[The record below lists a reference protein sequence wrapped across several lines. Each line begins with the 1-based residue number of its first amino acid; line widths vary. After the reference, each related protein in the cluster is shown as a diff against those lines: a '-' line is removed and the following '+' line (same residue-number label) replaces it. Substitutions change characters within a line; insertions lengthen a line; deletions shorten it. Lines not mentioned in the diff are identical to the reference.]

1 MVLLKKFHKWVSVV
15 VGIQFLIWLIS
26 GLSLNI
32 MDHTK
37 AAGHTYKKHHHASME
52 WQNLTLIDPKIV
64 LAQQAPST
72 SLKLISLNARP
83 YYLLNHERGLY
94 AYLANTHSLVDAV
107 HAGLVTLDQ
116 AMAQSLAQEVYSGPG
131 GIQSATR
138 MTPPLAEFPKQKN
151 AVWRVNFADDVQT
164 SVYIEADTGRV
175 VGHSDKHKRLADFF
189 LMLHFM
195 DYANEGSFNNIQVIV
210 FAFLALFLS
219 VTGLIWTID
228 LGLRGQ
234 YKITLFGRRKTSK

>member
-1 MVLLKKFHKWVSVV
+1 MHLLKKTHKWVSVV

-94 AYLANTHSLVDAV
+94 PYFSNKHSLVDALNAKQV
-107 HAGLVTLDQ
+107 SLDQ
-116 AMAQSLAQEVYSGPG
+116 AMAQTLAQEVYSGPG
-131 GIQSATR
+131 RVQPAIR
-138 MTPPLAEFPKQKN
+138 MAPPVAEFPKQMN
-151 AVWRVNFADDVQT
+151 DVWRVNFADDIQT
-164 SVYIEADTGRV
+164 SVYIESDTGRV
-175 VGHSDKHKRLADFF
+175 VGHSDSHKRLADFF

-195 DYANEGSFNNIQVIV
+195 DYANEGSFNNIPIII
-210 FAFLALFLS
+210 FALLALFLS
-219 VTGLIWTID
+219 LTGLIWTID

-234 YKITLFGRRKTSK
+234 YKITLFGRRKS